1 MSAAGLAARVQA
13 PDTRIAAPLTLG
25 GPAALAESAWMGSAQ
40 ASEVLEP
47 IRLAAPRWRPAQMR
61 LPSLRALLTR
71 ELSVAEASA
80 VLMAAFFTSAMLGA
94 VRQALFNAQFG
105 AGPEASAYY
114 AAARLPEVLF
124 SLVAGGALSSAM
136 IPVLLGVTRDGGDAA
151 GARLI
156 RLILTALLAVFAL
169 LTLAAELLAPWFV
182 GAVLAPGFDPATQAR
197 TVDLTRIML
206 LQPLILVVG
215 SVAIAVLN
223 SRNQFVLTALALLT
237 HNLGVIGGAL
247 LAGAVPG
254 LGIFGP
260 AWGMV
265 AGGALQLAI
274 LLPGL
279 LARGYRLG
287 MAWAPADPHLRAV
300 GRLLAPNGLSVGVN
314 YAGTILDTAFASLAP
329 QAAGL
334 AALTN
339 AWMLAGLPI
348 ALLGQAVGQSAF
360 PSLAA
365 HAEAR
370 DWAAYRRT
378 LTWALLAA
386 ALLALPALGALLL
399 LGRRAIAVIFERGR
413 FDAAAGDLTFTL
425 LAIYAVALPFYV
437 ATEVLTRGLTAL
449 RDTRTPL
456 ATNSAQ
462 IIGRAALLAM
472 FVPRLGVAAI
482 PLAFAITSAL
492 ESLVLLVA
500 LPLRLRRASRT

>member
-1 MSAAGLAARVQA
+1 VSAAGLATPMPASD
-13 PDTRIAAPLTLG
+13 PIAAAQLTLG
-25 GPAALAESAWMGSAQ
+25 GPAALAESAWMGSPQ

-47 IRLAAPRWRPAQMR
+47 LRLAAPSWRPAQMR

-80 VLMAAFFTSAMLGA
+80 VLMAAFFSSALLGA

-136 IPVLLGVTRDGGDAA
+136 IPVLLGVTRAGGDVA
-151 GARLI
+151 GARLV
-156 RLILTALLAVFAL
+156 RLILTALLALFAL

-182 GAVLAPGFDPATQAR
+182 GAVLAPGFDPATQAL
-197 TVDLTRIML
+197 TVDLTRILL
-206 LQPLILVVG
+206 LQPLMLVAG
-215 SVAIAVLN
+215 SVATAVLT
-223 SRNQFVLTALALLT
+223 SRNQFTLTALALLT
-237 HNLGVIGGAL
+237 HNLGVVGGVL
-247 LAGAVPG
+247 LAGSLPG
-254 LGIFGP
+254 LGIYGP
-260 AWGMV
+260 ALGV
-265 AGGALQLAI
+265 LAGGALQLAI

-287 MAWAPADPHLRAV
+287 LAWAPADRDLRAV

-360 PSLAA
+360 PRLAA
-365 HAEAR
+365 HAEAGE
-370 DWAAYRRT
+370 WQAYRQTITR
-378 LTWALLAA
+378 ALLAA
-386 ALLALPALGALLL
+386 ALLALPALGGLLL
-399 LGRRAIAVIFERGR
+399 LGRRAIAAIFERGR

-462 IIGRAALLAM
+462 IVGRAALLALLI
-472 FVPRLGVAAI
+472 PRLGVVAI
-482 PLAFAITSAL
+482 PLAFALTSAL
-492 ESLVLLVA
+492 ETLVLLAA
-500 LPLRLRRASRT
+500 LPLRLRRASQ